1 MNVNPQ
7 THLNAVDRSVSFFER
22 DEQPASSLTLSRT
35 FATTVE
41 DLWDAVTDPDRIPL
55 WFIPIT
61 GDLQLNGRYQLEH
74 NASGSIIE
82 CEPQSHFALTWEFA
96 GDVSWV
102 DVHLASVDPDHIRL
116 ILTHTA
122 HISEHWDTYG
132 PGATGVGWE
141 MGLLGLALYIADPN
155 FQKPDPNEFAFSHDG
170 KAMLTDS
177 SDAWAQAAIVAGT
190 DPETAQTA
198 ANQTTAFYTGQ
209 TTETT

>member
-1 MNVNPQ
+1 MNFNPQ

-122 HISEHWDTYG
+122 LISEHWDTYG

-141 MGLLGLALYIADPN
+141 MGFLGLALYIADPN

-177 SDAWAQAAIVAGT
+177 SDAWAQAAIEAGT